1 MGSRYERV
9 GRRHVRPH
17 GPWWFRFL
25 MRRIDRAY
33 GYGRWRSPNETSFR
47 YALGAAY
54 ESTVQTLGRRR
65 GWIDL
70 PTQVT
75 PSTPLRWVFVAE
87 LGMALNGEMRR
98 RWEEWRSV
106 A

>member
-1 MGSRYERV
+1 MT
-9 GRRHVRPH
+9 

-25 MRRIDRAY
+25 LRRVDRGY
-33 GYGRWRSPNETSFR
+33 GYGRRRSPDETSFR
-47 YALGAAY
+47 YAVGCAY

-70 PTQVT
+70 PVQVT
-75 PSTPLRWVFVAE
+75 PSTPLPWVFFAH
-87 LGMALNGEMRR
+87 LGLALHGEIDR
-98 RWEEWRSV
+98 RWQEWRNV